1 MPMPARKDMQPQTQE
16 GEVRIVTRAQG
27 GPIHESPL
35 TPEDYAFI
43 TSLPEQHTGDRVRSD
58 MALLI
63 TDDDTQ
69 ASLGRYADFFAFAGV
84 NVEPAVVALPRLVQL
99 LRVQQHLSRVQDL
112 VQRHITATGEP
123 LVNIVSDVHRMVN
136 ATPDGSALRDAFA
149 TLESRW
155 KETFRGGGRPANTED
170 APAPTPDPSQ
180 PK

>member
-1 MPMPARKDMQPQTQE
+1 MSLHIRKDAQAGNANQE
-16 GEVRIVTRAQG
+16 ARPPSRSQG

-136 ATPDGSALRDAFA
+136 ATPEGSALRDAFA

-155 KETFRGGGRPANTED
+155 KETFRGGGRPANTEE
-170 APAPTPDPSQ
+170 APAPTPDPPQ
-180 PK
+180 HK